1 MNRWPLGA
9 LGLVLATMHARG
21 EEGIQLPVHSSG
33 TIKTGKE
40 TTTIRYP
47 FGEVVVPLES
57 VRETSAEK
65 TEVGKL
71 HARTLGTFRLSYQL
85 GKEGNL
91 FVVRQVRV
99 WVENRE
105 EYLSPAT
112 PKLREHEAMHRRI
125 NEAEARRMETV
136 LSSFQTEG
144 SNAAMAERRFKTEF
158 RTQVAAAKKLH
169 ADWDEN
175 HVFVRPSTDTVKV
188 ETIYFNP

>member
-33 TIKTGKE
+33 TITTGKE
-40 TTTIRYP
+40 STTIRYP

-57 VRETSAEK
+57 VREPLAEK
-65 TEVGKL
+65 AEAGKL
-71 HARTLGTFRLSYQL
+71 HARTLGTFRFSYQL
-85 GKEGNL
+85 ARKGNS
-91 FVVRQVRV
+91 FVARQVRV
-99 WVENRE
+99 WVENKE

-125 NEAEARRMETV
+125 NEAEARRIQAV
-136 LSSFQTEG
+136 LASFQTEG
-144 SNAAMAERRFKTEF
+144 SDAATAERRLKTEF
-158 RTQVAAAKKLH
+158 RTQVATVKKLH

>member
-1 MNRWPLGA
+1 MKRWSLA
-9 LGLVLATMHARG
+9 FGLVFAAMPSRG
-21 EEGIQLPVHSSG
+21 EEGVRLPSLSSG
-33 TIKTGKE
+33 TVKMGKDS
-40 TTTIRYP
+40 TTIRYP

-65 TEVGKL
+65 TEIGKL

-85 GKEGNL
+85 GKEGDL
-91 FVVRQVRV
+91 FVARQVRV

-125 NEAEARRMETV
+125 NEAEARRMEAA
-136 LSSFQTEG
+136 LASFQTKA
-144 SNAAMAERRFKTEF
+144 SNATIAERRFKTEF
-158 RTQVAAAKKLH
+158 QTQVAAAKKLH

-175 HVFVRPSTDTVKV
+175 HVFIRPSTDTVKV